1 MHSAGLLILMAVAP
15 LASDLELLP
24 VKPRD
29 KDDAVA
35 RLESLSAP
43 SPRTLETLQ
52 RLDLD
57 SYRSDPAGAITK
69 LEIHVKRGVDA
80 DLVYALA
87 ELNWIEGRRL
97 DRRRRAGALDRY
109 VDSVA
114 YAYDFLF
121 DPEAADGRN
130 PADPRFRWAI
140 DLYNAGLEKLIRAGQ
155 ESGDVRPGGTMPL
168 QLHDGQLEV
177 HVALPNSPWTAEDV
191 DELIVASDYRVE
203 GLVNRMRR
211 FGLGVPLIAV
221 RHAEDHPDS
230 SGPADFLAGDTA
242 FPLTAFLRP
251 RSRLRDEPID
261 GEPAREVTLDLI
273 DTVRWQTLRDRPDL
287 MLEADLSVPIAYMFA
302 RTDLERVRWTGL
314 FRPERTVGRSGLIL
328 IRPYEPDKIPVVM
341 VHGLLSSPLCW
352 VPMLNEL
359 LRDPEITARYQFLLY
374 LYPTGVSLP
383 IAASGL
389 RDELRS
395 LRERVDP
402 EGASPTFN
410 RMVLL
415 GHSMGGLLSHS
426 MAVSSEDRY
435 WFQLSD
441 RPFDEIVGSPDT
453 LGRLRRYLYFE
464 PLPFVERVV
473 FMATPHRGSDMSRGM
488 VGRLGSNLIDQPD
501 EIADL
506 FRSLVKDNPD
516 AFDPRQFRRL
526 PTSIDTLD
534 PESGVLAALMEMPPR
549 PGVAFHSI
557 IGNDRPG
564 PRETGTDGIVPYS
577 SAYFPTA
584 ASTRVVRSGHAVQ
597 KDPEAILE
605 VGRIL
610 YEHAA
615 IPGRGS
621 LAARPSGPGSIPP
634 PRDPQVAPAATP

>member
-1 MHSAGLLILMAVAP
+1 MHSAGLLLLWVVAA
-15 LASDLELLP
+15 LASDLALLP

-35 RLESLSAP
+35 RLEDLTEP

-52 RLDLD
+52 RLDLEG
-57 SYRSDPAGAITK
+57 YRSDPAGAITK
-69 LEIHVKRGVDA
+69 LKVFAKRAVDA

-87 ELNWIEGRRL
+87 ELSWIEGRRL

-114 YAYDFLF
+114 YSYDVLF

-140 DLYNAGLEKLIRAGQ
+140 DLYNAGLEKLLRAGQ
-155 ESGDVRPGGTMPL
+155 ASGDVRPGGTMPL

-177 HVALPNSPWTAEDV
+177 RVDLPNSPWNPDDV

-203 GLVNRMRR
+203 GLVNRIRR

-221 RHAEDHPDS
+221 RRAEDHPNS
-230 SGPADFLAGDTA
+230 AGPADFLAGDTA

-251 RSRLRDEPID
+251 QSRLRDQPVE
-261 GEPAREVTLDLI
+261 GEPDRAVTLDLI
-273 DTVRWQTLRDRPDL
+273 DTVRSQTLRDRPDL

-302 RTDLERVRWTGL
+302 RTDLERVRWAGL
-314 FRPERTVGRSGLIL
+314 FKPEQAAGRSGLIL

-359 LRDPEITARYQFLLY
+359 LRDPQITSRYQFLLY
-374 LYPTGVSLP
+374 LYPTGVSIP

-389 RDELRS
+389 RAELQD
-395 LRERVDP
+395 LHDRVDP
-402 EGASPTFN
+402 EGTSPTFN

-426 MAVSSEDRY
+426 MAVSSGDRY

-441 RPFDEIVGSPDT
+441 RPFDDIIGAPDT
-453 LGRLRRYLYFE
+453 LNRLRRYLYFE

-473 FMATPHRGSDMSRGM
+473 FMATPHRGSDMSRGV
-488 VGRLGSNLIDQPD
+488 VGRLGSNLIEQPD

-506 FRSLVKDNPD
+506 FRSLVRENPD
-516 AFDPRQFRRL
+516 AFDPKQFRRL
-526 PTSIDTLD
+526 PNSIDTLE
-534 PESGVLAALMEMPPR
+534 PRSPVLAALMEMSPR

-577 SAYFPTA
+577 SAFFPGA
-584 ASTRVVRSGHAVQ
+584 NSTRVVRSDHAVQ

-605 VGRIL
+605 VHRIL
-610 YEHAA
+610 YEHASLT
-615 IPGRGS
+615 PRGS
-621 LAARPSGPGSIPP
+621 LAAGAGVIPP
-634 PRDPQVAPAATP
+634 PRDPALSPATSIQP